1 MPVRQA
7 LEVPG
12 RYGFHSTRSGHPA
25 RGVRLVMSDAHEGM
39 KATVAN
45 VLKSS
50 WPRCCF
56 DFMRNALAH
65 AARPDGASSPPSLPN
80 RLPGTMPRLPRR
92 SSARSPIGSATSCR
106 SFRPFET
113 AETDVLAYTTSRRS
127 TGPSC
132 TPPTRLSASTAR
144 SSGAPRWPASSP
156 TRTPSFASSAR
167 SCSNKT
173 KNGRS
178 TVPVMT
184 MEAVAPLRDDSS
196 VSLTALAS

>member
-50 WPRCCF
+50 F
-56 DFMRNALAH
+56 S
-65 AARPDGASSPPSLPN
+65 AAVTTSCAMHRRMPQDRTARRL
-80 RLPGTMPRLPRR
+80 RLPCKTVCPRR
-92 SSARSPIGSATSCR
+92 CRGCQDAVTQGRRSVPPQA
-106 SFRPFET
+106 
-113 AETDVLAYTTSRRS
+113 AEACAFSRQRRS
-127 TGPSC
+127 TY
-132 TPPTRLSASTAR
+132 
-144 SSGAPRWPASSP
+144 SP
-156 TRTPSFASSAR
+156 TRPPAAAPDQAALHQSDVRLIGAILLEQ
-167 SCSNKT
+167 NEEW
-173 KNGRS
+173 RS

-184 MEAVAPLRDDSS
+184 METVAPLRDDSS